1 MPSLFASYLRVYEP
15 LVAFDRQRQRYWR
28 HYASEG
34 RAVTTL
40 EGPSRQRSAVL
51 TALGTTWAR
60 LPELPDEAYLLESEE
75 TLLVCP
81 WNLRVRVAEAA
92 LLARAGVP
100 GTLADAFI
108 PRRFVGLAQSVVDD
122 WRSGT
127 QVLERGVPRLHEQ
140 VTTWGV
146 PIRWFTFFTAEE
158 RVLALGEKER
168 VLRYRT
174 GIAKA
179 RRRASRA
186 RNVLQRGLGDAP
198 ITESIDEVAR
208 WLAGFHP
215 GSVVELDY
223 GGLVDLLSDDLLCAD
238 DSAALVAKGL
248 AEIAAGNARAA
259 TDAYERLA
267 DRWRAVQ
274 LLERSN

>member
-1 MPSLFASYLRVYEP
+1 VSSLSASYLRIYEP
-15 LVAFDRQRQRYWR
+15 LSAFDRQRQRYWR
-28 HYASEG
+28 HYAREG
-34 RAVTTL
+34 RAVTPL

-51 TALGTTWAR
+51 TALGTTWTR
-60 LPELPDEAYLLESEE
+60 LPELPDDAYILESDE

-100 GTLADAFI
+100 TALADAFV
-108 PRRFVGLAQSVVDD
+108 PERFVGLAQSVVDD
-122 WRSGT
+122 WRSGG
-127 QVLERGVPRLHEQ
+127 QVLERGLPRLHEQ

-146 PIRWFTFFTAEE
+146 PIRWFTFFAAEE
-158 RVLALGEKER
+158 RALSLGEKER

-186 RNVLQRGLGDAP
+186 RSVLRRGLGDAP
-198 ITESIDEVAR
+198 ITEAIDEVTR
-208 WLAGFHP
+208 WLAEFHP
-215 GSVVELDY
+215 ESVVELDY
-223 GGLVDLLSDDLLCAD
+223 GGLVDLLSDDVLCAD
-238 DSAALVAKGL
+238 DSAALVAAGL
-248 AEIAAGNARAA
+248 AAIAAGNASAA